1 MLYNINSQIDNH
13 FNLTIQQQRRSNKM
27 NYEIRTNLNMAMN
40 NYNKKNGNYFITID
54 GSVLNAILSN
64 AYTTDAELADITI
77 SSLSTIKR
85 SINKLCNF
93 GFLRKHI
100 TPNNIKTLEVQEHAL
115 GNFIL
120 EWGAANHNV

>member
-1 MLYNINSQIDNH
+1 
-13 FNLTIQQQRRSNKM
+13 M

-100 TPNNIKTLEVQEHAL
+100 TSNNIKTIEVQKHAL
-115 GNFIL
+115 SNFIL

>member
-1 MLYNINSQIDNH
+1 
-13 FNLTIQQQRRSNKM
+13 M
-27 NYEIRTNLNMAMN
+27 NYEIRTSLNMAMN

-100 TPNNIKTLEVQEHAL
+100 APNNIKTIEVQKHAL
-115 GNFIL
+115 SNFIL

>member
-1 MLYNINSQIDNH
+1 MA
-13 FNLTIQQQRRSNKM
+13 RSKW
-27 NYEIRTNLNMAMN
+27 
-40 NYNKKNGNYFITID
+40 NKKTRNYVMTID

-77 SSLSTIKR
+77 SSLSTVKR

-100 TPNNIKTLEVQEHAL
+100 TPNNIKTIEVQEYTL